1 MAKYPTDIAATVY
14 SAIHPRARK
23 GLSLEVLTRLFETM
37 YFVSLRTDEGRH
49 MVFSIVYIDPSN
61 PDPDPPEEIVSDR
74 WSCVSLEEYVPFT
87 APNITKL
94 AAASDPRTSSLAV
107 YHNKDEKL
115 IVWGLIDQCNR
126 CYDYMNREV
135 GEGPERPGI
144 FQASLEGPGNIVAY
158 LGYKKIAELRVSS
171 LVTEAIDVFAKG
183 PVRDALQPAVDRY
196 VSRVKK
202 GISEAT
208 FQGQEDWTAPLIDDW
223 FATLCRLLLRIRSYR
238 HGGALIMTPKVVSSG
253 LDIKHEILYDRLREA
268 LVSHGQCHIEKTNA
282 SDGIG
287 DYVKQGK
294 QIPRKL
300 YQDEAAAGKKLAA
313 IRSEI
318 NGTLWFIS
326 LLSRVDGAI
335 LMTRSLTV
343 RGFGVEIKTPD
354 EPSRVVLGRSQEI
367 TGSSLKPLRYNHF
380 GTRHRSMMQYCWH
393 YPNTVGIVISQ
404 DGDIRVMT
412 KVKDDLVVWENIR
425 IQILTFLRQHRTCKK
440 NSVM

>member
-1 MAKYPTDIAATVY
+1 MAKYPADIAGTVY

-23 GLSLEVLTRLFETM
+23 GPSLDVLTRLFETM

-61 PDPDPPEEIVSDR
+61 PDPDPPERIVSDR
-74 WSCVSLEEYVPFT
+74 WSCVSFEDYVPFT

-107 YHNKDEKL
+107 YHDKDEKL

-158 LGYKKIAELRVSS
+158 LDYKKIAELRVSS
-171 LVTEAIDVFAKG
+171 LVTKAVDVFAKG
-183 PVRDALQPAVDRY
+183 PVRDALQPAVDTY
-196 VSRVKK
+196 LSRVKK
-202 GISEAT
+202 GISEAI
-208 FQGQEDWTAPLIDDW
+208 FQEREHWTATLVENW

-238 HGGALIMTPKVVSSG
+238 HGGALILTPKAVSSG
-253 LDIKHEILYDRLREA
+253 LSIKHEILYSRLRKA
-268 LVSHGQCHIEKTNA
+268 LVSHGQRLIEKTNA
-282 SDGIG
+282 SDRIG
-287 DYVKQGK
+287 DYVEQEKR
-294 QIPRKL
+294 IPLGLYLDETVAGNKL
-300 YQDEAAAGKKLAA
+300 TA

-318 NGTLWFIS
+318 DGALWFIS

-335 LMTRSLTV
+335 LMTRNLTV
-343 RGFGVEIKTPD
+343 RGFGVEITTQE
-354 EPSRVVLGRSQEI
+354 EPGRVALCKSQEV
-367 TGSSLKPLRYNHF
+367 TGSFLKTIDYNHY
-380 GTRHRSMMQYCWH
+380 GTRHRSMMRYCWH

-412 KVKDDLVVWENIR
+412 RVKDVLVFWENIR
-425 IQILTFLRQHRTCKK
+425 IQILTFLQQQRARKK
-440 NSVM
+440 NSVE